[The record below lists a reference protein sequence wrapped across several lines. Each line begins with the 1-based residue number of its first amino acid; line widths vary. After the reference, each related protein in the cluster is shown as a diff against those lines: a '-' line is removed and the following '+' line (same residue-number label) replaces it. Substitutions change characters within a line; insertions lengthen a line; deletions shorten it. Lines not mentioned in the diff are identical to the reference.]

1 MTLSPSLQ
9 PHLRGHWPTSAL
21 GHWRDPLELRQLK
34 AVAFTVLL
42 LPLNWLLGTT
52 LPFVYGVTAY
62 LLMAPQRLSALEV
75 ALASLAG
82 ALLLGLGVALPDGV
96 EASRVVAALFNLSIV
111 LVVVVFANFGRK
123 IQLRGDPAGHRT
135 DGIYRA
141 ALVCFGVQAAVVLG
155 TKAYVT
161 LTGQQE
167 LGFRTLVLGAF
178 GELPGVLS
186 FYSHVALS
194 SVDWTGDN
202 PSLRIIGLGI
212 YATEGALLL
221 LVVGLFGAIYLANRR
236 RWLGVA
242 LVELAI
248 FAMLVLTASRTTALA
263 YIVSLPLLLTLAG
276 RRVVGATLL
285 LAPVLLAGC
294 IVFGTHAADLMA
306 ALFTRISEARPGS
319 SAGRFAN
326 YTLAIDLVREHNVLT
341 GLGVKP
347 RDDAI
352 SEIPIGSHSTWIS
365 MFTKGGL
372 IALAALSAVY
382 LALLGKVAAS
392 QFTLLLGPT
401 GSNPARAAELVYLSR
416 CVLVVLVW
424 WLTEDF
430 DAAAYQ
436 AVMAGLSFGLFWGL
450 WERGPANG

>member
-1 MTLSPSLQ
+1 MNLSPSLQ

-135 DGIYRA
+135 DAIYRA

-236 RWLGVA
+236 RWLGVL
-242 LVELAI
+242 LVELVI

-347 RDDAI
+347 RDNAI

-372 IALAALSAVY
+372 IALAALAAVY
-382 LALLGKVAAS
+382 LALLGKVVTS
-392 QFTLLLGPT
+392 QLVLLFRPT
-401 GSNPARAAELVYLSR
+401 GSNPSRAAELVYLSR

-450 WERGPANG
+450 WERGRADA